1 VDLATGRWACPGHP
15 IDGKDASVK
24 RHFQDDAGQRW
35 AVAGD
40 DIVVPALRAVAV
52 GALNK
57 KLNSAENAM
66 NPYQNGLSVG
76 QQQQGPLIP
85 ATGQQGPLQATMQQ
99 GPFIPATRQQ
109 GPLIPTTFQQGPLI
123 PAQRF
128 PYPPVPVAPEYPAWP
143 PGTLPPGGTPPNG
156 TPPGTPPNG
165 TPPGTPPGVTP
176 PGALLPPLLGQGGFP
191 AGVQG
196 CAPAPAVPAGLLQ
209 QNCDIYQECFVA
221 LGLQF
226 GVDQAGGIYP
236 ASAIGGIPLT
246 TSNVF
251 EFQLFPRNGNFWI
264 FGLKIFTEPNVAEF
278 NVVQTGDS
286 DWNHMLGNVD
296 VATWNTTE
304 CFCPVNW
311 GCISITNPLRIQ
323 ARALTGGGVVQGV
336 RGACWGIRR
345 SSNGSCGPFNGCA
358 IPGAVAA

>member
-1 VDLATGRWACPGHP
+1 MNEQVQQMMALAR
-15 IDGKDASVK
+15 
-24 RHFQDDAGQRW
+24 QQQ
-35 AVAGD
+35 AVAQQGVD
-40 DIVVPALRAVAV
+40 V
-52 GALNK
+52 GACGPMAV
-57 KLNSAENAM
+57 SAGMA
-66 NPYQNGLSVG
+66 G
-76 QQQQGPLIP
+76 
-85 ATGQQGPLQATMQQ
+85 
-99 GPFIPATRQQ
+99 
-109 GPLIPTTFQQGPLI
+109 
-123 PAQRF
+123 
-128 PYPPVPVAPEYPAWP
+128 
-143 PGTLPPGGTPPNG
+143 
-156 TPPGTPPNG
+156 
-165 TPPGTPPGVTP
+165 
-176 PGALLPPLLGQGGFP
+176 LGQGGFP

-196 CAPAPAVPAGLLQ
+196 CAPAPAVPAGMLQ

-221 LGLQF
+221 LGIQF
-226 GVDQAGGIYP
+226 GVDQNGGIYP
-236 ASAIGGIPLT
+236 ASAIGGIPVT

-264 FGLKIFTEPNVAEF
+264 FGLKIFTDPNVAEF

-358 IPGAVAA
+358 IPGAPGMGAPAPMPAPMPQ